1 MSDTPPHLD
10 QLASRVQALYS
21 RPTVAMEIVRLA
33 EQPRVD
39 PRALKQCVEQDP
51 ALACKI
57 LRVVNSSVY
66 GLSRPVTDLS
76 QALQLLG
83 IKPLQFLVLGFNL
96 PDALFAEVASRE
108 LRWYWTNTL
117 TRAVAARLLSEQLWH
132 RPGDEA
138 FTVGLLQDIGILVMI
153 RELRTSYTHF
163 LAGVIQ
169 EKRHLAALEQDT
181 LGFDH
186 TQLSAAVLA
195 RWRLPQ
201 RLVEAI
207 ATPKRM
213 ARLAR
218 MTPPDGDLPQILHL
232 AELLAELVGQQRLT
246 VLPDLLEAGKLY
258 RGMTKLKL
266 ASLVES
272 LQPQVDQ
279 LADVLALE
287 LTEKRDYVQVL
298 LQAHRHMADLSE
310 QLAGQPVAE
319 RDTDPPHGQL
329 LEQSREL
336 TVAMQNFLHNA
347 DARQQPGG
355 ERRQWQTGHAAHD
368 RAPWQQE
375 QQDADLH
382 LRDESQRLLRLLN
395 SAAKR
400 CRELRCELS
409 LLLVEPH
416 TPATAVE
423 SLPMGTRR
431 EVREALVEACSSLDD
446 ANITLIPIGS
456 ASTAAVL
463 TNCERRTAVAIAHR
477 VIARLGAPAFMAS
490 GSEGGIGTT
499 VCIGVATACAVPRN
513 FDAVRL
519 LESAER
525 CLSAA
530 RGCGISTAKSIEV

>member
-1 MSDTPPHLD
+1 MYDSAPQLD
-10 QLASRVQALYS
+10 QIASRVQALYS
-21 RPTVAMEIVRLA
+21 RPSVAMEIVRLT
-33 EQPRVD
+33 EQPRID
-39 PRALKQCVEQDP
+39 PLVLKQCVEQDP

-76 QALQLLG
+76 QAIQLLG
-83 IKPLQFLVLGFNL
+83 IKPLQLLVLGFNL
-96 PDALFAEVASRE
+96 PDALFAEVAARE

-132 RPGDEA
+132 QPGDEA

-153 RELRTSYTHF
+153 RELRGSYTRF

-195 RWRLPQ
+195 RWRLPE

-213 ARLAR
+213 VRLAR
-218 MTPPDGDLPQILHL
+218 MTPPEGDLPQILHL

-258 RGMTKLKL
+258 RGMTRLKL
-266 ASLVES
+266 ASLVEN

-310 QLAGQPVAE
+310 QLASGPTEE
-319 RDTDPPHGQL
+319 READRPHGRL

-336 TVAMQNFLHNA
+336 TVAMHDFLHHA
-347 DARQQPGG
+347 APRQRLDS
-355 ERRQWQTGHAAHD
+355 ERRHWQAGHAAHEYT
-368 RAPWQQE
+368 PWEQE
-375 QQDADLH
+375 QQGADRH
-382 LRDESQRLLRLLN
+382 FRDDSRRLLRLLHT
-395 SAAKR
+395 AAKR

-409 LLLVEPH
+409 LLLVEPSL
-416 TPATAVE
+416 PAAAIE
-423 SLPMGTRR
+423 SLPTGTRR
-431 EVREALVEACSSLDD
+431 ELRQALVEACSSLDD
-446 ANITLIPIGS
+446 SHITLLPVGPV
-456 ASTAAVL
+456 ATAAVL
-463 TNCERRTAVAIAHR
+463 TDCERRTAVEIAQR
-477 VIARLGAPAFMAS
+477 VIARLGAPVSMAS
-490 GSEGGIGTT
+490 SATGSADTT
-499 VCIGVATACAVPRN
+499 VCIGVATACVVPRN

-530 RGCGISTAKSIEV
+530 RACGISTAKSIEL